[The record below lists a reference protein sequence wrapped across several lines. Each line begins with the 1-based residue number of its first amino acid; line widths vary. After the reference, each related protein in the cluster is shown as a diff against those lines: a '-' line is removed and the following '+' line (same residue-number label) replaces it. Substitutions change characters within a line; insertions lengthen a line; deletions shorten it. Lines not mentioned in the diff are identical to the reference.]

1 MVIGLVPVGMAIV
14 VIPITSTHSF
24 AGMLMLMVP
33 PLTTFTTTFVLTI
46 HVVFFLLLLVTLV
59 LLLIFILFPCYPH
72 GHFSQVLNHHATFSA
87 AFVVF
92 RAFFG
97 VLSALAYISLPGVV
111 VSTFALKDGKGHSE
125 KVALFFEMQLGSLN
139 TIVDHR
145 SDILEHPVA
154 LLQQTNN
161 VYFLLQ
167 FSMHAWSGHLSL
179 GH

>member
-1 MVIGLVPVGMAIV
+1 MGMAIV

-46 HVVFFLLLLVTLV
+46 HVVFFLLLVTLV
-59 LLLIFILFPCYPH
+59 LLIFILFPCSPH
-72 GHFSQVLNHHATFSA
+72 GHFSQVLNHHATFSVA
-87 AFVVF
+87 LVVF

-97 VLSALAYISLPGVV
+97 VLSTLAYISLPGVV

-145 SDILEHPVA
+145 SDILEHPIA